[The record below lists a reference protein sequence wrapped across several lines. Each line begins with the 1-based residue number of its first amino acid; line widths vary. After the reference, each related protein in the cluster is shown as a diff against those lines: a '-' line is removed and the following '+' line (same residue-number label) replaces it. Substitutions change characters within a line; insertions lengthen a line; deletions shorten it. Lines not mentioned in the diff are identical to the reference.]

1 MKKVRKRL
9 TSTRFMQLYQ
19 NILSPEGLIHLKS
32 DSPFMYTYT
41 CEKVKANG
49 YPVQVSTD
57 DLYHSGI
64 TDDILEIKTFYE
76 QQWLER
82 GMNIKYI
89 RFVCQPREQFI
100 EPDVDIPYDTYRSF
114 NRGKRSGKQSSQEN
128 TTSK

>member
-1 MKKVRKRL
+1 
-9 TSTRFMQLYQ
+9 
-19 NILSPEGLIHLKS
+19 
-32 DSPFMYTYT
+32 MYTYT
-41 CEKVKANG
+41 CEMVKANG
-49 YPVQVSTD
+49 YPVQIATD

-89 RFVCQPREQFI
+89 RFVCQPREQFV

-114 NRGKRSGKQSSQEN
+114 NRGKRSGKQSSQDD

>member
-1 MKKVRKRL
+1 
-9 TSTRFMQLYQ
+9 
-19 NILSPEGLIHLKS
+19 
-32 DSPFMYTYT
+32 MYTYT
-41 CEKVKANG
+41 CEMVKTNG

-89 RFVCQPREQFI
+89 RFVLPT
-100 EPDVDIPYDTYRSF
+100 P
-114 NRGKRSGKQSSQEN
+114 
-128 TTSK
+128 